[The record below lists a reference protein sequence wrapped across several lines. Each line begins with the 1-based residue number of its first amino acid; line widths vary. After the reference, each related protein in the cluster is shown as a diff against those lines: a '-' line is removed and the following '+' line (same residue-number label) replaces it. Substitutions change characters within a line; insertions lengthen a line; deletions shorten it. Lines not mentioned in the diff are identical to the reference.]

1 MSMAGSTVAMD
12 IADINKAGLLLLCF
26 HWFSPTLLRM
36 SCLKTEAWEQLRTQS
51 PVATSG
57 PHACVHTEGGWQGS
71 AGSGASAYGGWSQWW
86 RRCGQWCSGLRW
98 PEPMVEVACMHVAAS
113 MLVPD
118 EMNLVVIV
126 L

>member
-57 PHACVHTEGGWQGS
+57 PHACVHTEGGLARQ
-71 AGSGASAYGGWSQWW
+71 
-86 RRCGQWCSGLRW
+86 CEQWCFGLRW
-98 PEPMVEVACMHVAAS
+98 LEPMVEAVWAVVLRPAVARANGGGGVHACGCIHVGS
-113 MLVPD
+113 R
-118 EMNLVVIV
+118 
-126 L
+126 